1 MSEHTSE
8 KEQNE
13 KQNELTS
20 HGTKVQA
27 KPEPKEELDDL
38 PELDELDEE
47 EQKEFGKMTS
57 FITREVME
65 RYSGPLPHP
74 KILSGYEQILP
85 GTADR
90 IVAMAEREQEH
101 RHNMQEKMIKTES
114 RDSVGEMVCA
124 FVLSVLCIIGAV
136 LVVYLVPTSAGAIA
150 GALLGMSGMGSVIIH
165 FLNSTRRSPDN
176 IQAKEDDDE

>member
-1 MSEHTSE
+1 MSEHTSK

-27 KPEPKEELDDL
+27 K

-65 RYSGPLPHP
+65 RYSGPITGDQYL
-74 KILSGYEQILP
+74 
-85 GTADR
+85 
-90 IVAMAEREQEH
+90 
-101 RHNMQEKMIKTES
+101 KTS
-114 RDSVGEMVCA
+114 
-124 FVLSVLCIIGAV
+124 
-136 LVVYLVPTSAGAIA
+136 
-150 GALLGMSGMGSVIIH
+150 
-165 FLNSTRRSPDN
+165 
-176 IQAKEDDDE
+176 

>member
-27 KPEPKEELDDL
+27 KPDPKEELDDL

-65 RYSGPLPHP
+65 KYSGPLPHP
-74 KILSGYEQILP
+74 KFYL
-85 GTADR
+85 
-90 IVAMAEREQEH
+90 AMNR
-101 RHNMQEKMIKTES
+101 
-114 RDSVGEMVCA
+114 
-124 FVLSVLCIIGAV
+124 F
-136 LVVYLVPTSAGAIA
+136 YLVLQIESQQWPKESKSI
-150 GALLGMSGMGSVIIH
+150 VIICKK
-165 FLNSTRRSPDN
+165 R
-176 IQAKEDDDE
+176 

>member
-114 RDSVGEMVCA
+114 RDSVGGMVCA

-136 LVVYLVPTSAGAIA
+136 LVV
-150 GALLGMSGMGSVIIH
+150 
-165 FLNSTRRSPDN
+165 
-176 IQAKEDDDE
+176 

>member
-27 KPEPKEELDDL
+27 KSDPKEELDDL

-101 RHNMQEKMIKTES
+101 RHDMQNKMMKTES
-114 RDSVGEMVCA
+114 RDSALGVFFA
-124 FVLSVLCIIGAV
+124 FILSIMCIVAAV
-136 LVVYLVPTSAGAIA
+136 IIVWKVPNAV
-150 GALLGMSGMGSVIIH
+150 GALSSAFLGASGMISVIIT
-165 FLNSTRRSPDN
+165 FIKSTRRNSSDIQTEDN
-176 IQAKEDDDE
+176 DDE